1 MWFAFCSNNSIK
13 ETETFQSVCLKRQK
27 FKRNLQAMN
36 KEKVRR
42 KVRWKRLE
50 ATTNFYPT
58 YVDGNKDKVT
68 PTAATFTTQ
77 FQTVIPRYNLSMT
90 ETRNEGTGPTFL
102 ETEYQPTSLRPKTVK
117 KSKEHVSYKS
127 EPIFKL
133 PRHKKKKIR
142 TDFWK

>member
-1 MWFAFCSNNSIK
+1 MP
-13 ETETFQSVCLKRQK
+13 
-27 FKRNLQAMN
+27 
-36 KEKVRR
+36 KEKIHR
-42 KVRWKRLE
+42 KASWKRLE
-50 ATTNFYPT
+50 ASTNFYTT

-68 PTAATFTTQ
+68 PTSATFKTQ

-102 ETEYQPTSLRPKTVK
+102 ETEYRPTSLRPKTVK
-117 KSKEHVSYKS
+117 ILKENVSYKS

>member
-1 MWFAFCSNNSIK
+1 MSKGKI
-13 ETETFQSVCLKRQK
+13 
-27 FKRNLQAMN
+27 
-36 KEKVRR
+36 RR
-42 KVRWKRLE
+42 KARWKRLE

-68 PTAATFTTQ
+68 PTASTFTTQ

-117 KSKEHVSYKS
+117 NLKENVSYKS

>member
-1 MWFAFCSNNSIK
+1 MS
-13 ETETFQSVCLKRQK
+13 
-27 FKRNLQAMN
+27 
-36 KEKVRR
+36 KEKILR
-42 KVRWKRLE
+42 KSRWKRLE

-68 PTAATFTTQ
+68 PTAATFITQ

-90 ETRNEGTGPTFL
+90 ETRNEGSGPTFM
-102 ETEYQPTSLRPKTVK
+102 ETEYQPTSLRQKTVI
-117 KSKEHVSYKS
+117 KSKEPVSYKS